1 MSDLI
6 SYLIKYGIV
15 ERVDS
20 RKQDKN
26 FNSAFISPS
35 FIVPKKDLSGPARL
49 VINYSLINTMISSR
63 LPTLPDITSILHG
76 LRGKALFPPLTFRTP
91 FIA

>member
-20 RKQDKN
+20 RKKDEN

-49 VINYSLINTMISSR
+49 VINYSLINSLISSR
-63 LPTLPDITSILHG
+63 LPTLPDINSILHG
-76 LRGKALFPPLTFRTP
+76 LRGKALFSSF
-91 FIA
+91 